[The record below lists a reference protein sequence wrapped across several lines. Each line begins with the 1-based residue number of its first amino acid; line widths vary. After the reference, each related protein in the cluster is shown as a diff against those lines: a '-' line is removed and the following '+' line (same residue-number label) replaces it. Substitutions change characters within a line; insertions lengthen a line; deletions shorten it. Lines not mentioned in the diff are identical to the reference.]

1 MLYRIIYIKS
11 QNHRR
16 YYVMLKGKYSFNDL
30 LDIMERL
37 RAENGCPW
45 DREQTHE
52 SLRIYMIEETY
63 EVLEA
68 LESGDKSRFCNE
80 LGDLLLQIVFHAQ
93 IAKENGDFDIGD
105 VTTEVC
111 RKLISRHPHI
121 FGNVQADTA
130 EKVVENWEDIKKKEK
145 KIKSQTGVLKDV
157 PKILPAL
164 MRSYKVQQKAAQVGF
179 DWDDIEDVFRK
190 VEEEIIELRDVYKS
204 NNVERITD
212 ELGDAF
218 FALVNLARF
227 LNVQPELALNG
238 TIGKF
243 IRRFEYIEKQS
254 EKAGKRLE
262 DMSLAEM
269 DELWNEAKVQLPDEM

>member
-1 MLYRIIYIKS
+1 MTGEIVMQKE
-11 QNHRR
+11 R
-16 YYVMLKGKYSFNDL
+16 YGFEDL
-30 LDIMERL
+30 LMIMERL

-45 DREQTHE
+45 DKEQTHE

>member
-1 MLYRIIYIKS
+1 MDKE
-11 QNHRR
+11 
-16 YYVMLKGKYSFNDL
+16 KYGFNDL
-30 LDIMERL
+30 LEIMAKL
-37 RAENGCPW
+37 RSENGCPW

-68 LESGDKSRFCNE
+68 LDAGDKDKFCNE
-80 LGDLLLQIVFHAQ
+80 MGDLLLQIVFHAQ
-93 IAKENGDFDIGD
+93 IAKENGDFDIND

-111 RKLISRHPHI
+111 QKLISRHPHI
-121 FGNVQADTA
+121 FGDVKADTA
-130 EKVVENWEDIKKKEK
+130 EKVEENWEAIKKKEK
-145 KIKSQTGVLKDV
+145 KLKSQTGVLKDV
-157 PKILPAL
+157 PSNLPAL

-179 DWDDIEDVFRK
+179 DWDNIDDAFSK
-190 VEEEIIELRDVYKS
+190 VDEEIRELRDVYKS

-218 FALVNLARF
+218 FALVNVSRF
-227 LNVQPELALNG
+227 LKIQPELALTG

-243 IRRFEYIEKQS
+243 IRRFEYIEQQS
-254 EKAGKRLE
+254 TNAGKKLE

-269 DELWNEAKVQLPDEM
+269 DELWNEAKHKLPQK

>member
-1 MLYRIIYIKS
+1 MQKE
-11 QNHRR
+11 R
-16 YYVMLKGKYSFNDL
+16 YGFEDL
-30 LDIMERL
+30 LMIMERL

-45 DREQTHE
+45 DKEQTHE

-157 PKILPAL
+157 PKFLPAL

-227 LNVQPELALNG
+227 LNVQPVLALNG